1 MFFTLSF
8 LVASLTSAV
17 TSAENI
23 CTQSCRR
30 WGETT
35 DCGSSCPPCRTKS
48 TSDAFRFD
56 CWDYLPYSNTCPLWS
71 GIIDCSSGSPVPD
84 IDLTSNKPVT
94 LTIFNKCSSD
104 YIVYYNGKAVND
116 QCLNGNYC
124 SDYYGT
130 NPAFY
135 VKKLTDESQLGFTLV
150 ELNLPVGDRA
160 SYVDISR
167 VTGFNVGA
175 SIKYLYPTNDNS
187 KVVDK
192 YSIVCNDVNCE
203 DAYQLCQ
210 VSENPAYN
218 PVYRYPPGGYFDI
231 TFCPNETN
239 SNALRP
245 PIDNPRI
252 QDPNAG
258 PFTCDVKV
266 NWEQKP
272 QLYGT
277 IVYGGGF

>member
-1 MFFTLSF
+1 MLFTISLI
-8 LVASLTSAV
+8 LISLTLAN
-17 TSAENI
+17 AENI

-30 WGETT
+30 WGEAS
-35 DCGSSCPPCRTKS
+35 DCGSNCPPCRTKS

-71 GIIDCSSGSPVPD
+71 GIIDCSSGIPVPD

-94 LTIFNKCSSD
+94 STIFNKCSSD
-104 YIVYYNGKAVND
+104 YIVYYNGKAVD
-116 QCLNGNYC
+116 DKCLNGNYC

-135 VKKLTDESQLGFTLV
+135 VKKISDDTQLGFTLV
-150 ELNLPVGDRA
+150 ELNIPIGDRA

-175 SIKYLYPTNDNS
+175 SIKYSYPTNDNS
-187 KVVDK
+187 TVVDN
-192 YSIVCNDVNCE
+192 YSIVCNDVNCRNG
-203 DAYQLCQ
+203 YFLCDLA
-210 VSENPAYN
+210 VSNRFS
-218 PVYRYPPGGYFDI
+218 PVYRYPPGGSFDI

-239 SNALRP
+239 TEPLNPS
-245 PIDNPRI
+245 PIDNPRV

-266 NWEQKP
+266 NWEQNP

-277 IVYGGGF
+277 IVYGGAIE